1 MEWEHN
7 DQTAPGERPAPS
19 PGGGIGSSA
28 LARLEQTAPATGLF
42 ASAPPTPGD
51 PDGTSPPQSGCFL
64 PSDDLSGRARAL
76 PLVMG

>member
-19 PGGGIGSSA
+19 SGGGIGSAA

-42 ASAPPTPGD
+42 ASAPPTPGGS
-51 PDGTSPPQSGCFL
+51 DGTGPPQNCCFF
-64 PSDDLSGRARAL
+64 PSDDLSDRAGAL
-76 PLVMG
+76 PPVMG